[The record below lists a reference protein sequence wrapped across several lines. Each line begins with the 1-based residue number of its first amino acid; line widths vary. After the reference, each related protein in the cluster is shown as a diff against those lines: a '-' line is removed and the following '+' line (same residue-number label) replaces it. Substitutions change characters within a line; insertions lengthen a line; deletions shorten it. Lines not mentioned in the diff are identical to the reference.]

1 MFASAWPKYIFV
13 VFQISVVA
21 ALVVDF
27 LVEAMGGT
35 GGDMVTEGTTDE
47 EGEEEVADTVI
58 VMSSHQ
64 EVLL

>member
-1 MFASAWPKYIFV
+1 MFASVWPKYIFV

-47 EGEEEVADTVI
+47 EGEEVADTMI

-64 EVLL
+64 EVLV

>member
-1 MFASAWPKYIFV
+1 MFASVWPKYIFV

-47 EGEEEVADTVI
+47 EGEEEVADTMI

-64 EVLL
+64 EVL